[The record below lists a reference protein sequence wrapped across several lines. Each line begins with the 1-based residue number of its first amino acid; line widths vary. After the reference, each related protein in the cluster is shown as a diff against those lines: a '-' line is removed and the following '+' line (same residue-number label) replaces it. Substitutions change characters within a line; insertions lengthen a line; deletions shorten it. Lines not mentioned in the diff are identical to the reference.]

1 MRRSTT
7 EDIKEQPLEVT
18 ATAIRELL
26 HRPPSSAPVTSVYLN
41 TDGAR
46 YPRPADYEARL
57 DNLLRDARR
66 SAAEISAEAAE
77 GVRRDTDQISRWVRS
92 SFERSGVRGLGL
104 FASGGEIFEQF
115 EVAMGVRNIARVS
128 DLPYVVPL
136 QALLGRHHHIAV
148 AIVERDRA
156 RIFRYEL
163 GQILEHMDVVSDV
176 HGQHDQGGWS
186 QARFQRGIEHEVL
199 LHMKDVSD
207 ILLRLHEQQP
217 VDALVVAGPTA
228 EASEFT
234 RKLHPYLTKV
244 LHGEPLS
251 LPLSADA
258 EQLRDTLRGVEQDL
272 VSGRRRELLARL
284 EAGKGQAERDARGI
298 RHVVE
303 AINAKRVDTL
313 FVVEGAGEPGWK
325 SSSGALA
332 LHEHEAKAYG
342 EPVAPVDDLIDEVI
356 EQAVLS
362 GASIELFRD
371 GSRLDGQ
378 SVAALLRF

>member
-1 MRRSTT
+1 
-7 EDIKEQPLEVT
+7 
-18 ATAIRELL
+18 
-26 HRPPSSAPVTSVYLN
+26 
-41 TDGAR
+41 
-46 YPRPADYEARL
+46 
-57 DNLLRDARR
+57 
-66 SAAEISAEAAE
+66 
-77 GVRRDTDQISRWVRS
+77 
-92 SFERSGVRGLGL
+92 
-104 FASGGEIFEQF
+104 
-115 EVAMGVRNIARVS
+115 
-128 DLPYVVPL
+128 
-136 QALLGRHHHIAV
+136 
-148 AIVERDRA
+148 
-156 RIFRYEL
+156 
-163 GQILEHMDVVSDV
+163 
-176 HGQHDQGGWS
+176 
-186 QARFQRGIEHEVL
+186 
-199 LHMKDVSD
+199 
-207 ILLRLHEQQP
+207 
-217 VDALVVAGPTA
+217 
-228 EASEFT
+228 
-234 RKLHPYLTKV
+234 LHPYLTKV